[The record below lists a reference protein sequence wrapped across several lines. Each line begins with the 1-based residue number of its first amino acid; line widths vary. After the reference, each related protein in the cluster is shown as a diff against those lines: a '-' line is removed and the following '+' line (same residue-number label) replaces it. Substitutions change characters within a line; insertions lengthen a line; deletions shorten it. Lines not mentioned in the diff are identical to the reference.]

1 MPRAHLA
8 AVAAGSSNAA
18 RRARGSDVSR
28 IPRFLH
34 GNLVKALIMDCP
46 RTASRTL
53 RTSLLTAAAV
63 AAAASLAA
71 SPLAA
76 CVPTGTAPA
85 YDAGAKGPAKAN
97 VKQSPDVMTEL
108 FEDNFDRAPKP
119 NVAPSAATTPAST
132 LTSAASSSGPTNA
145 ATAST
150 MPVRP
155 TARPALIP
163 FRDDG
168 GTGPRGRMGSLW
180 GESATDAGA
189 DSAKPVPNPFSTLP
203 AATATSPV
211 LPTPLDETGIGPNWK
226 QTSLGAWRIENG
238 KLCGKSAK
246 NQGIWLA
253 RTLPINARIEFEAT
267 AQTPD
272 GDLKA
277 ELWGDGISAA
287 TTVSYTNATS
297 YLTILGGWKNTFHV
311 LARVNEHAADRKQ
324 IKIDHESDDPR
335 AQMVSS
341 NQPYRFKVERSD
353 GHTVRWSVNGTEY
366 LAYDDPEP
374 LAGIGHDHFG
384 FNNWE
389 VKVCFDNVRV
399 TPLP

>member
-1 MPRAHLA
+1 M
-8 AVAAGSSNAA
+8 AVSTTALGAG
-18 RRARGSDVSR
+18 G
-28 IPRFLH
+28 
-34 GNLVKALIMDCP
+34 
-46 RTASRTL
+46 
-53 RTSLLTAAAV
+53 
-63 AAAASLAA
+63 
-71 SPLAA
+71 LAA
-76 CVPTGTAPA
+76 CVPSGSAPA
-85 YDAGAKGPAKAN
+85 YDAGTKGPAKSA
-97 VKQSPDVMTEL
+97 VKQSPDVMTEM
-108 FEDNFDRAPKP
+108 FEDNFDRAPKAGATP
-119 NVAPSAATTPAST
+119 NGASATATALTAVPSAT
-132 LTSAASSSGPTNA
+132 
-145 ATAST
+145 ATASGT
-150 MPVRP
+150 AAGKPTVRSGSYP
-155 TARPALIP
+155 WV
-163 FRDDG
+163 DDG
-168 GTGPRGRMGSLW
+168 GTGRRGRLGSMW
-180 GESATDAGA
+180 GESAA
-189 DSAKPVPNPFSTLP
+189 DSGTDSALLPSPFRALAETTVAP
-203 AATATSPV
+203 TAAPTGVA
-211 LPTPLDETGIGPNWK
+211 TPLDETGIGPNWK
-226 QTSLGAWRIENG
+226 QTNLGAWRIENG

-277 ELWGDGISAA
+277 ELWGDGVSVA

-399 TPLP
+399 IPLP